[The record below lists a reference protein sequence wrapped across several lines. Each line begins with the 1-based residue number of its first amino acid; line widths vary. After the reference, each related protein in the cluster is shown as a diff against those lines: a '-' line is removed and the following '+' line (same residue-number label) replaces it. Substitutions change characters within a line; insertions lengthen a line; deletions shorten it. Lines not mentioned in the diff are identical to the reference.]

1 MVIDELF
8 SSILLHFVKIKN
20 SCFTAICYSRVPNKR
35 PPAYI
40 FSKNFIWF
48 YLMFQRSFIRLLG
61 LPVYSGPKSKCISIT
76 EVFPCLESGFR
87 KDVFQQSSGKYFN
100 VFGHSTLF
108 IVDLRLVT
116 KLNTS
121 HAFFL
126 FVILPGLNRVF
137 SIASSLHTVCK
148 TKFT

>member
-8 SSILLHFVKIKN
+8 SSILLHFAKIKN

-35 PPAYI
+35 PPAYF

-108 IVDLRLVT
+108 I
-116 KLNTS
+116 TS